1 MPKKGQFIREQPA
14 TRKRRPNTDS
24 EAWVRRIAHELASC
38 LPDTRLNDSAH
49 RELAATIAAMFDAG
63 ARDGEVAT
71 YLEQSLVRTPTTALD
86 WSALARRLH
95 RLAAG

>member
-24 EAWVRRIAHELASC
+24 EAWVRRIAFELTSC
-38 LPDTRLNDSAH
+38 VPDTRLDDSAQ
-49 RELAATIAAMFDAG
+49 REVAATVAAMFDAG
-63 ARDGEVAT
+63 ARDAEVAM
-71 YLEQSLVRTPTTALD
+71 YLEQSLARAPTTALD

>member
-24 EAWVRRIAHELASC
+24 EAWVRRIALELASSE
-38 LPDTRLNDSAH
+38 PDTRLDDSSQ
-49 RELAATIAAMFDAG
+49 RELAETIAAMFDAG
-63 ARDGEVAT
+63 ARDGEVAR
-71 YLEQSLVRTPTTALD
+71 YLEQCLARTPTVD
-86 WSALARRLH
+86 WSARARRLH